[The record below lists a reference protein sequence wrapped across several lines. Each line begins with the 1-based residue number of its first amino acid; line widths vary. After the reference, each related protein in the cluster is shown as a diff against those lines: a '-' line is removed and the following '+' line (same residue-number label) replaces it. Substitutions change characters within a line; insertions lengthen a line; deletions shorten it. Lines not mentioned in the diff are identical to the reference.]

1 MKVLAINGS
10 PRPNGNTAFLL
21 KTVLAEAEAAGMATE
36 LVQLGGK
43 GLSGCRAC
51 MVCREKRD
59 GRCANGADALN
70 DILQK
75 MLEAD
80 AIVLGSPT
88 YFADVTSD
96 MKALIDR
103 AGYVSLACGHTLAR
117 KVGAAV
123 SVHRRGGAVC
133 SFDTMTRFLLI
144 SGMIVPGSTYWNFA
158 AARNL
163 GEAERDAEA
172 LANMKDLGRNIV
184 WLLEKIHA

>member
-10 PRPNGNTAFLL
+10 PRPGGNTAFLL
-21 KTVLAEAEAAGMATE
+21 NAVLAEAANAGFETE
-36 LVQLGGK
+36 LVQLAGK
-43 GLSGCRAC
+43 NLAGCRAC

-59 GRCANGADALN
+59 GRCAVASDALN

-75 MLEAD
+75 MIAAD
-80 AIVLGSPT
+80 AVVLGSPT
-88 YFADVTSD
+88 YFADVTSG

-103 AGYVSLACGHTLAR
+103 AGYVALANGRPLAR

-123 SVHRRGGAVC
+123 TVHRRGGAVC

-158 AARNL
+158 AARNP
-163 GEAERDAEA
+163 GEAGNDAEA
-172 LANMKDLGRNIV
+172 LANMADLGKNIV
-184 WLLEKIHA
+184 WLLQKLHD